1 VKKIAIL
8 DWTLLKAL
16 KEAKKFERTPFKNLL
31 VPKIAI
37 KMEVEVPD
45 EQWELVNKDP
55 LLLGV
60 LHKLFKDEVVKY
72 CRDRLFSV
80 LDRIDRGWEQYSKL
94 STFNLRM
101 QQLRQAIRLGMENIC
116 DECEKKIPEKI
127 AELTAQQQKYSHYRF
142 KVAKQAVLNT
152 AALGTA
158 VASTAG
164 VAFATAGASLPLA
177 VVGLYRSVM
186 TMVKFIIDCAKEAEG
201 CQHNVIYGLAFVAKS
216 YGLTDQKGGTEKER
230 FETLA
235 QADTAGYKKG
245 GSRAPIKAS
254 NTAKELASNFFLNSI
269 LKYPA
274 KKTLTSV
281 KDIQG
286 EVDLWENKLANLSF
300 QAHDLSVQLAELL
313 EKMDQLDVKLKENE
327 ALRSDDPGF
336 YAMVKSAAREL
347 DRQDDN
353 YNKALKKAEK
363 EVKKLLDNGFYI
375 PSMAK
380 WITIDELHTRAESG
394 GEKIETLKPI
404 LKTLETEGLAK
415 GTLIASQALD
425 IVVNISLTVTSYTV
439 GGMSSS
445 VAPTDWQ
452 NLLKS
457 NPFDGLG
464 VPQDTIGTVNTLYDF
479 AVSTCKA
486 PEVDG
491 EVMKILLE
499 S

>member
-1 VKKIAIL
+1 
-8 DWTLLKAL
+8 
-16 KEAKKFERTPFKNLL
+16 
-31 VPKIAI
+31 
-37 KMEVEVPD
+37 
-45 EQWELVNKDP
+45 
-55 LLLGV
+55 
-60 LHKLFKDEVVKY
+60 
-72 CRDRLFSV
+72 
-80 LDRIDRGWEQYSKL
+80 
-94 STFNLRM
+94 
-101 QQLRQAIRLGMENIC
+101 
-116 DECEKKIPEKI
+116 
-127 AELTAQQQKYSHYRF
+127 
-142 KVAKQAVLNT
+142 
-152 AALGTA
+152 
-158 VASTAG
+158 
-164 VAFATAGASLPLA
+164 
-177 VVGLYRSVM
+177 VG
-186 TMVKFIIDCAKEAEG
+186 
-201 CQHNVIYGLAFVAKS
+201 
-216 YGLTDQKGGTEKER
+216 
-230 FETLA
+230 
-235 QADTAGYKKG
+235 
-245 GSRAPIKAS
+245 
-254 NTAKELASNFFLNSI
+254 
-269 LKYPA
+269 
-274 KKTLTSV
+274 
-281 KDIQG
+281 
-286 EVDLWENKLANLSF
+286 NKLANLSF

-445 VAPTDWQ
+445 VATTDWQ